1 MKTLLGTPPSGKV
14 LGDKTIYTTRV
25 LLRLMKKLC
34 KKKSQFHFPVTGLC
48 IHTVSLALH
57 LMIY

>member
-1 MKTLLGTPPSGKV
+1 MKTLMGTPSGKV

-34 KKKSQFHFPVTGLC
+34 KKKSQFHFPVDGLAY
-48 IHTVSLALH
+48 IQSVLPYT
-57 LMIY
+57 